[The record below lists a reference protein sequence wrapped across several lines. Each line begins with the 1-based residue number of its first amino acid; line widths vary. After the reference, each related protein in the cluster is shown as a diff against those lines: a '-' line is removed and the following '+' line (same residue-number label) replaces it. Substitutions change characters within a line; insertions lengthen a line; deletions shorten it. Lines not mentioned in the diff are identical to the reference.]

1 VKYRKKPVVID
12 AVQVTER
19 MAFGDQSLPE
29 GVKYLNPTAEMGAP
43 ILLLGTL
50 EGTMRGHIGDWVI
63 TGVAGEKYFCQD
75 AIFKQTYELEE
86 GQDGGPKDLP

>member
-1 VKYRKKPVVID
+1 MKYRKKPVVID
-12 AVQVTER
+12 AVQITDR
-19 MAFGDQSLPE
+19 MVFGDQPLPE
-29 GVKYLNPTAEMGAP
+29 GVKYLNPITGAP

-50 EGTMRGHIGDWVI
+50 EGIMRGHIGDWVI

-86 GQDGGPKDLP
+86 GQNSGFI